1 MVGKYFFEDVQN
13 GGAFM
18 TEQFHVLF
26 ENYLQDLTN
35 MDKMDPNR
43 LSGSIVG
50 LCNYL
55 GISKISVDFY
65 QNPRAEAIG
74 KFKNITYFDTGEQ
87 GVAAIHKRVMTEVMS
102 VTDCTIY
109 RAASFPEWDEE
120 KLRQA
125 CIFNDVTMMAVS
137 RNSILQVALRRTFYD
152 DDGYKNLNTFI
163 KHIESLSACG
173 RLKGNAAIHFNL
185 KHFSLINQQIGRDCG
200 TTVMHGF
207 IDGLTALAGDNGIV
221 CRMGGDNFVALIP
234 VSLLE
239 QARKLLL
246 GSAIAYNELGDRV
259 MVSATS
265 GILVID
271 EEFSY
276 KAPSSV
282 LDRIISAS
290 QAAKGSSED
299 IVFFSDEM
307 EKRKAKLM
315 RLQQLFPQ
323 ALSNGEFLIYYQP
336 KVEIRTGRLIG
347 AEALCRWQH
356 DGDIVKPDDF
366 IPTFEKSMDIC
377 RLDFYMLEHVCK
389 DIKGWLDSGREVV
402 RVSVNLSR
410 KHMMDIDLVDD
421 IVGIIDKW
429 QVPHRYIEIELTET
443 TTDVEFKDLKRV
455 VSGLQRAGIS
465 TAVDDFG
472 IGYSSLNLIS
482 EIPWNV
488 LKIDK
493 SLIPVK
499 GDNEQSPRSVMFGH
513 VVQMAKDMGL
523 QCISEGVETQ
533 EQIDAMLENGCDMVQ
548 GFFFD
553 KPLPKTAFEQ
563 RLDEGGYSK

>member
-1 MVGKYFFEDVQN
+1 
-13 GGAFM
+13 M

-26 ENYLQDLTN
+26 ENYLQELTN
-35 MDKMDPNR
+35 MDKMDPSQ
-43 LSGSIVG
+43 LSGIIVG

-74 KFKNITYFDTGEQ
+74 KGKNITYFDNGEQ

-102 VTDCTIY
+102 ITDCTIY

-125 CIFNDVTMMAVS
+125 KIFNDVTLMAVS
-137 RNSILQVALRRTFYD
+137 RSSILQVALRRTFYD
-152 DDGYKNLNTFI
+152 DDGYKNLNSFI

-173 RLKGNAAIHFNL
+173 RLQGNAAIHFNL
-185 KHFSLINQQIGRDCG
+185 KHFSLINQQIGRDRG

-234 VSLLE
+234 VSRLE
-239 QARKLLL
+239 QAEKLLL
-246 GSAIAYNELGDRV
+246 GSAIAYNEMGDRV

-271 EEFSY
+271 DDFSY
-276 KAPSSV
+276 NAPSNV
-282 LDRIISAS
+282 LDRIISAL
-290 QAAKGSSED
+290 QAAKGSSDD

-493 SLIPVK
+493 SLIPVN

-553 KPLPKTAFEQ
+553 KPLPKAAFEQ